1 VRTHADGAASL
12 PSAVCALARA
22 GLCMN
27 AITSGDALRV
37 LLVEDNIDDCEL
49 LVRMLRE
56 LNRPIDLRRVS
67 SEVEL
72 RRQLSE
78 FRPEIVLSDYSMPG
92 FSGSE
97 ALRIVRQSAPLLPF
111 IFVSGTIGE
120 EAAIEAL
127 QGGAVDYVLKD
138 NLRRLPTAVLGALA
152 TVAKQEEIRRIEQAL
167 RESEERFRAIVES
180 TEDWIWETDLDGR
193 ITYSNRSVVALLGR
207 PLEDIVG
214 HPVSALVALADRE
227 PLRER
232 LDACVTARCSW
243 RNEVLRWQH
252 GDGSVRW
259 LESTAQPRYDEAG
272 TLLGFRGIDRDVT
285 QRVQQQAKIRQ
296 LARFHAVLSALGGAT
311 VRVRDTASLLDLA
324 CRLAVE
330 QGQFKCALIA
340 TPNADGHLEVAA
352 SFGDAAAIDMI
363 RGLGPADPAS
373 PAHAGRPSV
382 RAFVSGQ
389 SYFANDY
396 EHSAAPALL
405 RSEMARVGIGAQAIL
420 PIGNPPWAL
429 LGLCSEGPQEFDAEE
444 ISLFERMASD
454 IDYARDFISKSDQLA
469 FLAYHDPVS
478 GLPNSAAFQTRIA
491 PALASHPMMIG
502 ALHVVRFRHI
512 SDSRGREFGEKLLAA
527 IGARLA
533 SVFTPDGW
541 LAHAGADEFIFAR
554 AAGDALSDCLHEAE
568 QLVRICSAEP
578 LLIGG
583 ERVYFAMRC
592 GLAVTPEH
600 GVDFD
605 AVESHALSALVEAR
619 RRDQTVVAYSE
630 ELRLRAERRILLDR
644 ELRFAL
650 ERRQFELFLQP
661 KFDARTRGLSGA
673 EALLRWRHP
682 QHGLISPA
690 EFIPL
695 LEDSGLII
703 ATGRWVIE
711 TALALL
717 SGWRE
722 RGLGDHRIAV
732 NVSARELRQ
741 QGFADQCRELIGE
754 RIGDHGLDIEVTE
767 SLLIEDIAQNIQVLN
782 QLRDIGCRIAIDDFG
797 TGYSSLNYLSRLPV
811 DVLKID
817 QSFTSQIA
825 NSPETLA
832 LVTNIISLGHSL
844 NLRVVAE
851 GVEDEE
857 QEKLL
862 RLLRCDELQGYLL
875 GRPMPVAEFEA
886 RLLS

>member
-1 VRTHADGAASL
+1 MT
-12 PSAVCALARA
+12 
-22 GLCMN
+22 MN
-27 AITSGDALRV
+27 AIPPADTLRV

-49 LVRMLRE
+49 LVRVLRE
-56 LNRPIDLRRVS
+56 LHRPVELRRVS
-67 SEVEL
+67 SELEL
-72 RRQLSE
+72 RSQLAE

-120 EAAIEAL
+120 EAAIQAL

-138 NLRRLPTAVLGALA
+138 NLRRLPTAVMGALA
-152 TVAKQEEIRRIEQAL
+152 SVAKQQEISRIEQAL

-207 PLEDIVG
+207 PLDEIMG
-214 HPVSALVALADRE
+214 LPVSALVAVADRE
-227 PLRER
+227 PLRVR
-232 LDACVTARCSW
+232 IDACVTARCSW
-243 RNEVLRWQH
+243 RNEVLRWVH
-252 GDGSVRW
+252 ADGSVRW
-259 LESTAQPRYDEAG
+259 LESTAQPRYDESD

-296 LARFHAVLSALGGAT
+296 LVRFHAVLSALGGAT
-311 VRVRDTASLLDLA
+311 VRVRDTATLLDLA

-340 TPNADGHLEVAA
+340 TPNAQGHLEAVAA
-352 SFGDAAAIDMI
+352 FGDRGAIDMI

-373 PAHAGRPSV
+373 PAHSGRPSV
-382 RAFVSGQ
+382 RAFISGQ
-389 SYFANDY
+389 SYFATDF
-396 EHSAAPALL
+396 EHSSLPPPL
-405 RSEMARVGIGAQAIL
+405 RAEMARVGIGAQAIL
-420 PIGNPPWAL
+420 PIGSPPWAL

-444 ISLFERMASD
+444 IGLFERMASD
-454 IDYARDFISKSDQLA
+454 IDYARDFILKSDQLA
-469 FLAYHDPVS
+469 FLAYHDLVS
-478 GLPNSAAFQTRIA
+478 GLPNSAAFRVGVA
-491 PALASHPMMIG
+491 PLLAAQPMMLG
-502 ALHVVRFRHI
+502 ALHVVRFRYI
-512 SDSRGREFGEKLLAA
+512 SDSRGREFGEKLIAA

-533 SVFTPDGW
+533 SVFARDGW
-541 LAHAGADEFIFAR
+541 LAHAGAEEFVFAR
-554 AAGDALSDCLHEAE
+554 AADGVLANCLRDAE
-568 QLVRICSAEP
+568 QLVQGCCVEP
-578 LLIGG
+578 VLIGG

-592 GLAVTPEH
+592 GLAITPEH
-600 GVDFD
+600 GVDFEEI
-605 AVESHALSALVEAR
+605 ESHALSALAEAR
-619 RRDQTVVAYSE
+619 RRDATVVTYSE
-630 ELRLRAERRILLDR
+630 DLRLRAERRILLER
-644 ELRFAL
+644 GLRVAL

-661 KFDARTRGLSGA
+661 KFDARTRRLTGA

-711 TALALL
+711 TALAIL
-717 SGWRE
+717 STWRE

-741 QGFADQCRELIGE
+741 QGFADQCRELIGD
-754 RIGDHGLDIEVTE
+754 RISDHGLDIEVTE

-782 QLRDIGCRIAIDDFG
+782 QLRDLGCRIAIDDFG

-875 GRPMPVAEFEA
+875 GRPMPLAEFES